1 MTVEPRDLV
10 AHLVPEITEGRLARQ
25 WASIDS
31 KVPRGARSSPSVG
44 RVWRMTALSLTAAGL
59 CAWLW
64 WRPAQLPGSGAV
76 VESSDTPVA
85 MQLRDGSSVE
95 LAAQTRLRVLRD
107 QPTGVE
113 VELAEG
119 RASFDVTHVDQRSFT
134 VRAGSVAVHVIG
146 TKFDVLR
153 VSRPEGT
160 EVSVSVER
168 GVVAVER
175 ADRGDQRR
183 LTVGEKW
190 SVWIPAQPTAGAP
203 ALTQDRVDAAQ
214 PAAAQPKPASG
225 ERARR
230 EDAGGRR
237 GHAASHARAERT
249 VREERA
255 ADGAAAKPED
265 ARELFSRA
273 LIARRAGMVEEA
285 ASAYAELLHRY
296 PRDTRAAMSAFE
308 LGRIRMDALDDAR
321 GAAEAFRD
329 ALRLAHKAQFRE
341 DALARLAIASDSLGD
356 LDDCRK
362 ARESYLGEY
371 PNGVH
376 VSALSA
382 LCGDRL

>member
-1 MTVEPRDLV
+1 VTVEPRDLV

-31 KVPRGARSSPSVG
+31 KVPRAARASP

-134 VRAGSVAVHVIG
+134 VRAGNVAVHVIG

-190 SVWIPAQPTAGAP
+190 SVWIPAEPAADAP
-203 ALTQDRVDAAQ
+203 AVPSQRVDASQ
-214 PAAAQPKPASG
+214 PAAQPKPATG
-225 ERARR
+225 ERSRR
-230 EDAGGRR
+230 QHDEDASNRR
-237 GHAASHARAERT
+237 SRGALHARAERSANT
-249 VREERA
+249 
-255 ADGAAAKPED
+255 AAAKPED

-285 ASAYAELLHRY
+285 ADAYAELLHRY

-321 GAAEAFRD
+321 GAADAFRD
-329 ALRLAHKAQFRE
+329 ALRIARKAQFRE

-362 ARESYLGEY
+362 ARESYLSEY